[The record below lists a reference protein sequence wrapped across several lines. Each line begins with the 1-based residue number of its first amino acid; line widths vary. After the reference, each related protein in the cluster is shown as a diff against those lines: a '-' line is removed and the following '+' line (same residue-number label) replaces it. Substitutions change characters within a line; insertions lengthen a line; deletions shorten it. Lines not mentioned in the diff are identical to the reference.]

1 MIPTGGCSLCMVTS
15 ASLAISQKSSKAQS
29 RLASPSIN
37 TGVDYHE
44 LDTVYLLPRVLA
56 NTAPPALPPYDLAQ
70 LIARDRDLTDEKDEL
85 YIRVRHISRVQS
97 SLGSERQVE
106 LTDVEL
112 SVAAVD
118 IADKFSLLMF
128 SAKPSQEQ
136 VGRLE
141 ASSPHAFWTLGHNV
155 PLCGKCQRDFT
166 AHQKARVQAA
176 ALGPAAEMHHLA
188 LYSGGGLLDIG
199 LARGCPLLQIKAAV
213 EQHAPAAECHSANIL
228 EPFSTIVDNVSNA
241 AEAVYFGEKTELPQP
256 GSLFSLAGGSPC
268 QGFSHANRYK
278 KVRNASLFRRFYR
291 SDRNSP
297 SSMRVIRRTTHALSS
312 RSCSSTLSLCTA
324 LSTSS
329 LRMWP
334 RSRAMHCRNWG
345 ANEGAFSSS
354 SCRSFSAWATK
365 SAGRWSMLPGEHLLL
380 LTCFPLEKSR

>member
-1 MIPTGGCSLCMVTS
+1 
-15 ASLAISQKSSKAQS
+15 
-29 RLASPSIN
+29 
-37 TGVDYHE
+37 
-44 LDTVYLLPRVLA
+44 
-56 NTAPPALPPYDLAQ
+56 
-70 LIARDRDLTDEKDEL
+70 
-85 YIRVRHISRVQS
+85 
-97 SLGSERQVE
+97 
-106 LTDVEL
+106 
-112 SVAAVD
+112 
-118 IADKFSLLMF
+118 MF

-155 PLCGKCQRDFT
+155 PLCGKCQRDFV

-228 EPFSTIVDNVSNA
+228 EPFSTIVDSVSNA

-278 KVRNASLFRRFYR
+278 KVRNASLLRE
-291 SDRNSP
+291 
-297 SSMRVIRRTTHALSS
+297 
-312 RSCSSTLSLCTA
+312 STDLTA
-324 LSTSS
+324 T
-329 LRMWP
+329 
-334 RSRAMHCRNWG
+334 
-345 ANEGAFSSS
+345 
-354 SCRSFSAWATK
+354 
-365 SAGRWSMLPGEHLLL
+365 HLLS
-380 LTCFPLEKSR
+380 CV